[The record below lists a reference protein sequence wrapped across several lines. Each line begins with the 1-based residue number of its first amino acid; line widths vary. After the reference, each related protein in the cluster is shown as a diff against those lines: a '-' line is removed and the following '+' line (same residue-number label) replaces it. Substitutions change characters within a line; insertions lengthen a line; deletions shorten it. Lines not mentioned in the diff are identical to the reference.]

1 MVVPRGAQCVSAH
14 EDTLLRPPEGDLLPP
29 PRVPDDP
36 ELERRVRDRVARDDV
51 TRHAEPARE
60 LGTVAVVTVEQLDD
74 AGGLARGADPLL
86 DSVARDRID
95 QPDAPVRDQR
105 VRATLQEL
113 LDDPTEAA
121 FELVAEADSHAG
133 HTTGMP

>member
-1 MVVPRGAQCVSAH
+1 MVP
-14 EDTLLRPPEGDLLPP
+14 
-29 PRVPDDP
+29 
-36 ELERRVRDRVARDDV
+36 
-51 TRHAEPARE
+51 HAEPARE
-60 LGTVAVVTVEQLDD
+60 LGAIAVVPVEQLDD
-74 AGGLARGADPLL
+74 AGGLTCGADSLL
-86 DSVARDRID
+86 DSVARDRVD

-133 HTTGMP
+133 HTTGTP